1 MHRILNT
8 SLVIAGLFTLS
19 GCATVM
25 HGANQDLVVNTEPQG
40 TSVKL
45 TNGYTCISPCKVELP
60 RRHDLRVDISLTGY
74 RSVYVLVQ
82 SKLSGG
88 SFGNLIAGGLV
99 GGLVDGAS
107 GASNKLSPNPVS
119 VRLVATGAT
128 GEEVL
133 FDKQG
138 RNAGTVAAHNDKVRV
153 DVAKTIGNDA
163 AGLGMAA
170 PTATAP
176 VPEPSAPPT
185 GS

>member
-1 MHRILNT
+1 MHRVLNT
-8 SLVIAGLFTLS
+8 TLAIAGLFALS

-40 TSVKL
+40 ASVKL
-45 TNGYTCISPCKVELP
+45 TNGYTCISPCKVEMP

-119 VRLVATGAT
+119 VRLVASGAS
-128 GEEVL
+128 GEEEL
-133 FDKQG
+133 LDKQG

-153 DVAKTIGNDA
+153 DVAKTIGSDA
-163 AGLGMAA
+163 AGLGA
-170 PTATAP
+170 
-176 VPEPSAPPT
+176 SAPAAASPAPMPSPTPT